1 MTTQQYIGARYVPVF
16 GRKDEESIEWDNSKS
31 YEPLT
36 IVLHEGNSYTSRQFV
51 PAGIDI
57 KNEDFW
63 ALTGNYNAQIEQ
75 YRQESVALFH
85 AMRID
90 NVGDATNFRQVSDN
104 VAQANMINVVA
115 KGADNTGETDVTALF
130 NNLLETDDIYIPA
143 GTYHIS
149 SPINTTEHSICASP
163 SAHIIATFAMDSML
177 LIQQSDHARIFVYGG
192 EWDGG
197 GFAQS
202 IINGNCAEMR
212 LARMYAHNYLKDGF
226 NLKNCHAAQ
235 VDSIWVE
242 HNQDKGSFAFITNID
257 SQYSNIR
264 IWHGAN
270 GFKTRGLNMFSNI
283 YFWADNQDT
292 SFENIGFDMTQGA
305 HIKGTNIYLDG
316 TCFDFYGGKVNPVDA
331 RIDVTNL
338 IIEHNGTD
346 QITTP
351 VMFQVGKYSDI
362 NITSNLNVFSAQR
375 MKISPHYF
383 SYHNHLGRINPQTNP
398 TYFFNNILDPEHFFY
413 SLNDDYAAQGIVA
426 TKTTPVDTQKG
437 LLICKL
443 ISNAYHHVKIRNKIG
458 DLRLDFIMNPTSEYY
473 KVFDYAVPNNY
484 KIKYVKNTDGSV
496 DFYLVNN
503 LENQQTIPG
512 LFVYFVDGVQDVIA
526 TCPAPRNETQVDI
539 PETAKE
545 FTNK

>member
-16 GRKDEESIEWDNSKS
+16 GRKDEESIEWDNSKP

-51 PAGIDI
+51 PAGVDI

-90 NVGDATNFRQVSDN
+90 NAEDATNFRQVSDN
-104 VAQANMINVVA
+104 VAQANMLNVVA
-115 KGADNTGETDVTALF
+115 KGADNTGKTDVTALF

-149 SPINTTEHSICASP
+149 SPIKTTEHSICASP
-163 SAHIIATFAMDSML
+163 SAHIIATFAMDSMI
-177 LIQQSDHARIFVYGG
+177 LIQQADHTRMFVYGG

-197 GFAQS
+197 DFAQS
-202 IINGNCAEMR
+202 VINGTCAEMR

-226 NLKNCHAAQ
+226 NLKNFHAAQ

-242 HNQDKGSFAFITNID
+242 HNQDKGSFAFVTNID

-283 YFWADNQDT
+283 YFWADNQDI

-305 HIKGTNIYLDG
+305 HVKGSNIYLDG
-316 TCFDFYGGKVNPVDA
+316 ACFDFYGGKENPVDA
-331 RIDVTNL
+331 RIDINNL

-346 QITTP
+346 QKTTP

-362 NITSNLNVFSAQR
+362 NITSNLNVFSAQK
-375 MKISPHYF
+375 MKISPNYF
-383 SYHNHLGRINPQTNP
+383 GYHNHLGRINPQTTP

-426 TKTTPVDTQKG
+426 TKSTPVDTQKG

-443 ISNAYHHVKIRNKIG
+443 ISNSYHHVKIRNKIG
-458 DLRLDFIMNPTSEYY
+458 DLRLDFIMNPASEYY
-473 KVFDYAVPNNY
+473 KVFDYAIPNNY

-503 LENQQTIPG
+503 LDNQQTIPG

-526 TCPAPRNETQVDI
+526 TCPIPRNETQVDI